1 MGVIIFEGTN
11 SLSSMYK
18 SISKRCAV
26 LVAALFFSLPMVAQ
40 LDFEIDRSVKES
52 RVGIIRNTLL
62 TIDDDAKAIINRPLK
77 NPNLTAN
84 GVKLFAMIVTDYQTT
99 KFFQEQI
106 EPLDV
111 YVRDAISF
119 PSLFTGVPVLGRWGG
134 GVDGYMYTGVSAMYA
149 AGVLLGNEKMQEAGI
164 LTTKAVVESYIVSHI
179 VLKTLVARH
188 RPARPLGDYSQTDRD
203 SQYPFVH
210 SPLDF
215 FNFHVP
221 YLHSDA
227 YGTGFPSYHATM
239 FFAFA
244 SVNAKVFDNKWIPYG
259 LATTALLYD
268 IRGHN
273 HWVSELVAGAVIGEF
288 IGKVVYENYHERRN
302 DSNSLKKKRKY
313 STQLGMGQNFGV
325 VGPSVVLSW

>member
-1 MGVIIFEGTN
+1 MHKIIT
-11 SLSSMYK
+11 
-18 SISKRCAV
+18 KRCAP
-26 LVAALFFSLPMVAQ
+26 LVAALFFSFPLVAQ
-40 LDFEIDRSVKES
+40 LDFEIDRTVKET
-52 RVGIIRNTLL
+52 RLGIIRNTLL

-99 KFFQEQI
+99 KFFQDHI

-111 YVRDAISF
+111 HVRSVISF
-119 PSLFTGVPVLGRWGG
+119 PSLYPNVPVLGKWGG
-134 GVDGYMYTGVSAMYA
+134 GVDGWMYTGVTAMYS
-149 AGVLLGNEKMQEAGI
+149 AGVLTGHEKMQEAGI
-164 LTTKAVVESYIVSHI
+164 LTTKAVVESYVVSHI
-179 VLKTLVARH
+179 ILKTLVARH

-244 SVNAKVFDNKWIPYG
+244 SVNSKVFDNSWVPYA
-259 LATTALLYD
+259 LAGTALLYD

-325 VGPSVVLSW
+325 VGPSVVVSW

>member
-1 MGVIIFEGTN
+1 MHKIIT
-11 SLSSMYK
+11 
-18 SISKRCAV
+18 KRCAP
-26 LVAALFFSLPMVAQ
+26 LVAALFFSFPLVAQ
-40 LDFEIDRSVKES
+40 LDFEIDRTVKET
-52 RVGIIRNTLL
+52 RLGIIRNTLL
-62 TIDDDAKAIINRPLK
+62 TIDDDARAIINRPLK

-99 KFFQEQI
+99 KFFQDHI

-111 YVRDAISF
+111 HVRSVISF
-119 PSLFTGVPVLGRWGG
+119 PSLYPNVPVLGKWGG
-134 GVDGYMYTGVSAMYA
+134 GVDGWMYTGVTAMYA
-149 AGVLLGNEKMQEAGI
+149 AGVLTGHEKMQEAGI
-164 LTTKAVVESYIVSHI
+164 LTTKAVVESYVVSHI
-179 VLKTLVARH
+179 ILKTLVARH

-244 SVNAKVFDNKWIPYG
+244 SINAKVFDNKWIPYG

-313 STQLGMGQNFGV
+313 STQLGMSQNFGV
-325 VGPSVVLSW
+325 VGTSVVVSW

>member
-1 MGVIIFEGTN
+1 MHKIIT
-11 SLSSMYK
+11 
-18 SISKRCAV
+18 KRCAP
-26 LVAALFFSLPMVAQ
+26 LVAALFFSFPLVAQ
-40 LDFEIDRSVKES
+40 LDFEIDRTVKET
-52 RVGIIRNTLL
+52 RLGIIRNTLL

-99 KFFQEQI
+99 KFFQDHI

-111 YVRDAISF
+111 HVRSVISF
-119 PSLFTGVPVLGRWGG
+119 PSLYPNVPVLGKWGG
-134 GVDGYMYTGVSAMYA
+134 GVDGWMYTGVTAMYA
-149 AGVLLGNEKMQEAGI
+149 AGVLTGHEKMQEAGL

-188 RPARPLGDYSQTDRD
+188 RPARPLGGVGSDRD

-325 VGPSVVLSW
+325 VGPSVVVSW

>member
-1 MGVIIFEGTN
+1 
-11 SLSSMYK
+11 
-18 SISKRCAV
+18 
-26 LVAALFFSLPMVAQ
+26 
-40 LDFEIDRSVKES
+40 
-52 RVGIIRNTLL
+52 
-62 TIDDDAKAIINRPLK
+62 
-77 NPNLTAN
+77 
-84 GVKLFAMIVTDYQTT
+84 
-99 KFFQEQI
+99 
-106 EPLDV
+106 
-111 YVRDAISF
+111 
-119 PSLFTGVPVLGRWGG
+119 
-134 GVDGYMYTGVSAMYA
+134 MYTGVTAMYA
-149 AGVLLGNEKMQEAGI
+149 VGVLTGHEKMQEAGI
-164 LTTKAVVESYIVSHI
+164 LTTKAVVESYVVSHI
-179 VLKTLVARH
+179 ILKTLVARH

-325 VGPSVVLSW
+325 VGPSVVVSW

>member
-1 MGVIIFEGTN
+1 MHKIIT
-11 SLSSMYK
+11 
-18 SISKRCAV
+18 KRCAP
-26 LVAALFFSLPMVAQ
+26 LVAALFFSLPVVAQ
-40 LDFEIDRSVKES
+40 LDFEIDRTVKET
-52 RVGIIRNTLL
+52 RLGIIRNTLL
-62 TIDDDAKAIINRPLK
+62 TIDDDARAIINRPLK

-99 KFFQEQI
+99 KFFQDHI

-111 YVRDAISF
+111 HVRSVISF
-119 PSLFTGVPVLGRWGG
+119 PSLYPNVPVLGKWGG
-134 GVDGYMYTGVSAMYA
+134 GVDGWLYTGVTAMYA
-149 AGVLLGNEKMQEAGI
+149 AGVLTGHEKMQEAGI

-188 RPARPLGDYSQTDRD
+188 RPARPLGGVGSDRD
-203 SQYPFVH
+203 SQYPFVQ

-244 SVNAKVFDNKWIPYG
+244 SVNSKVFDNSWVPYA
-259 LATTALLYD
+259 LAGTALLYD

>member
-1 MGVIIFEGTN
+1 MHKIIT
-11 SLSSMYK
+11 
-18 SISKRCAV
+18 KRCAP
-26 LVAALFFSLPMVAQ
+26 LVAALFFSFPLVAQ
-40 LDFEIDRSVKES
+40 LDFEIVRTVKET
-52 RVGIIRNTLL
+52 RLGIIRNTLL
-62 TIDDDAKAIINRPLK
+62 TIDDDARAIINRPLK

-99 KFFQEQI
+99 KFFQDHI

-111 YVRDAISF
+111 HVRSVISF
-119 PSLFTGVPVLGRWGG
+119 PSLYPNVPVLGKWGG
-134 GVDGYMYTGVSAMYA
+134 GVDGWMYTGVTAMYA
-149 AGVLLGNEKMQEAGI
+149 VGVLTGHEKMQEAGI
-164 LTTKAVVESYIVSHI
+164 LTTKAVVESYVVSHI
-179 VLKTLVARH
+179 ILKTLVARH

-325 VGPSVVLSW
+325 VGPSVVVSW

>member
-1 MGVIIFEGTN
+1 MTKNFVKRCLLLVSALFLMHNVTAQIAFEGRYEGGK
-11 SLSSMYK
+11 LS
-18 SISKRCAV
+18 R
-26 LVAALFFSLPMVAQ
+26 F
-40 LDFEIDRSVKES
+40 
-52 RVGIIRNTLL
+52 GIIKNTVL
-62 TIDDDAKAIINRPLK
+62 TVDDDLKGLINRPLK
-77 NPNLTAN
+77 NDKLILN
-84 GVKLFAMIVTDYQTT
+84 GVKLFSLIATDYETT
-99 KFFQEQI
+99 RFFQNNI

-111 YVRDAISF
+111 YIRDAISF
-119 PSLFTGVPVLGRWGG
+119 PSLYPNVPVLGRWGG
-134 GVDGYMYTGVSAMYA
+134 GVDGYMYTGVTAMYA
-149 AGVLLGNEKMQEAGI
+149 AGLLTGNEKMQEAGA
-164 LTTKAVVESYIVSHI
+164 LTVKAVVESYVVSHI

-188 RPARPLGDYSQTDRD
+188 RPARLLGDYSQSDRD

-244 SVNAKVFDNKWIPYG
+244 SVNSKVFDNSWVPYA
-259 LATTALLYD
+259 LAGTALLYD

-288 IGKVVYENYHERRN
+288 IGKVVYQNYHNRRTTV
-302 DSNSLKKKRKY
+302 LTKRKASA
-313 STQLGMGQNFGV
+313 STFKTNWSVGQTFGV
-325 VGPSVVLSW
+325 AGPSLTVSW

>member
-1 MGVIIFEGTN
+1 MHKIIT
-11 SLSSMYK
+11 
-18 SISKRCAV
+18 KRCAP
-26 LVAALFFSLPMVAQ
+26 LVAALFFSFPLLAQ
-40 LDFEIDRSVKES
+40 LDFEIDRTVEET
-52 RVGIIRNTLL
+52 RLGIIRNTLL
-62 TIDDDAKAIINRPLK
+62 TIDDDAKAIINRPLN

-99 KFFQEQI
+99 KFFQDHI

-111 YVRDAISF
+111 HVRSVISF
-119 PSLFTGVPVLGRWGG
+119 PSLYPNVPVLGKWGR
-134 GVDGYMYTGVSAMYA
+134 GVDGWMYTGVTAMYA
-149 AGVLLGNEKMQEAGI
+149 AGVLTGHEKMQEAGI
-164 LTTKAVVESYIVSHI
+164 LTTKAVVESYVVSHI
-179 VLKTLVARH
+179 ILKTLVARH

-325 VGPSVVLSW
+325 VGPSVVVSW

>member
-1 MGVIIFEGTN
+1 
-11 SLSSMYK
+11 
-18 SISKRCAV
+18 
-26 LVAALFFSLPMVAQ
+26 
-40 LDFEIDRSVKES
+40 
-52 RVGIIRNTLL
+52 
-62 TIDDDAKAIINRPLK
+62 
-77 NPNLTAN
+77 
-84 GVKLFAMIVTDYQTT
+84 MIVTDYQTT
-99 KFFQEQI
+99 KFFQDHI

-111 YVRDAISF
+111 HVRSVISF
-119 PSLFTGVPVLGRWGG
+119 PSLYPNVPVLGKWGG
-134 GVDGYMYTGVSAMYA
+134 GVDGWMYTGVTAMYA
-149 AGVLLGNEKMQEAGI
+149 GGVLTGHEKMQEAGI
-164 LTTKAVVESYIVSHI
+164 LTTKAVVESYVVSHI
-179 VLKTLVARH
+179 ILKTLVARH

-325 VGPSVVLSW
+325 VGPSVVVSW

>member
-1 MGVIIFEGTN
+1 MQKLIF
-11 SLSSMYK
+11 
-18 SISKRCAV
+18 KRCGS
-26 LVAALFFSLPMVAQ
+26 LVAALLFCGLAKAQ
-40 LDFEIDRSVKES
+40 IQFEPDRTIKES
-52 RVGIIRNTLL
+52 RFGIIKNTVL
-62 TIDDDAKAIINRPLK
+62 TIDDDAKAIVMRPLK
-77 NPNLTAN
+77 NPNLEKNA
-84 GVKLFAMIVTDYQTT
+84 VKLFTLVATDYMTT
-99 KFFQEQI
+99 KLFQDHI

-111 YVRDAISF
+111 HIRSVVSF
-119 PSLFTGVPVLGRWGG
+119 PSLYPNVPVLGRWGG
-134 GVDGYMYTGVSAMYA
+134 GVDGWMYTGVTGMYA
-149 AGVLLGNEKMQEAGI
+149 AGLLTGNEKMQEAGI
-164 LTTKAVVESYIVSHI
+164 LTVKAVVESYVVSHI

-188 RPARPLGDYSQTDRD
+188 RPARPLGVYGETDRD

-244 SVNAKVFDNKWIPYG
+244 SVNAKVFENKWIPYG

-288 IGKVVYENYHERRN
+288 IGKVVYENYHKQRSESTTTR
-302 DSNSLKKKRKY
+302 KKRKFNTDV
-313 STQLGMGQNFGV
+313 SVGQTFGV
-325 VGPSVVLSW
+325 MGPSLTFSW

>member
-1 MGVIIFEGTN
+1 
-11 SLSSMYK
+11 MYK

-111 YVRDAISF
+111 HVRDAISF

-302 DSNSLKKKRKY
+302 TSNSLRKRRRFA
-313 STQLGMGQNFGV
+313 TQMGIGQNFGV
-325 VGPSVVLSW
+325 VGPSVVISW

>member
-1 MGVIIFEGTN
+1 MHKIIT
-11 SLSSMYK
+11 
-18 SISKRCAV
+18 KRCAP
-26 LVAALFFSLPMVAQ
+26 LVAALFFSFPLLAQ
-40 LDFEIDRSVKES
+40 LDFEIDRTVEET
-52 RVGIIRNTLL
+52 RLGIIRNTLL
-62 TIDDDAKAIINRPLK
+62 TIDDDAKAIINRPLN

-99 KFFQEQI
+99 KFFQDHI

-111 YVRDAISF
+111 HVRSVISF
-119 PSLFTGVPVLGRWGG
+119 PSLYPNVPVLGKWGG
-134 GVDGYMYTGVSAMYA
+134 GVDGWMYTGVTAMYA
-149 AGVLLGNEKMQEAGI
+149 AGVLTGHEKMQEAGI
-164 LTTKAVVESYIVSHI
+164 LTTKAVVESYVVSHI
-179 VLKTLVARH
+179 ILKTLVARH

-325 VGPSVVLSW
+325 VGPSVVVSW

>member
-1 MGVIIFEGTN
+1 
-11 SLSSMYK
+11 MYK
-18 SISKRCAV
+18 SIMKRCAL

-77 NPNLTAN
+77 NPNLSAN

-99 KFFQEQI
+99 KFFQEHV

-111 YVRDAISF
+111 HIRSVLSF
-119 PSLFTGVPVLGRWGG
+119 PDLYPNLPVLGRWAF
-134 GVDGYMYTGVSAMYA
+134 GVDGWMYTGVTAMYA
-149 AGVLLGNEKMQEAGI
+149 AGVLTGHEKMQEAGI
-164 LTTKAVVESYIVSHI
+164 LTVKAVVESYVVSH
-179 VLKTLVARH
+179 VLLKTLVARH
-188 RPARPLGDYSQTDRD
+188 RPARPLGGVGSDRD
-203 SQYPFVH
+203 SQYPFVQ

-244 SVNAKVFDNKWIPYG
+244 SVNSKVFDNSWVPYA
-259 LATTALLYD
+259 LAGTALLYD

>member
-1 MGVIIFEGTN
+1 MLK
-11 SLSSMYK
+11 LSF
-18 SISKRCAV
+18 KRCGLWV
-26 LVAALFFSLPMVAQ
+26 VALLFWTNLSAQ
-40 LDFEIDRSVKES
+40 IQFEPDRTIKES
-52 RVGIIRNTLL
+52 RFGIIKNAIL
-62 TIDDDAKAIINRPLK
+62 TIDDDAKGIIMRPLK
-77 NPNLTAN
+77 NPNLEKNA
-84 GVKLFAMIVTDYQTT
+84 VKLFTLIATDYMTT
-99 KFFQEQI
+99 KLFQDHI

-111 YVRDAISF
+111 HVRSVLSF
-119 PSLFTGVPVLGRWGG
+119 PSLYSGVPVLGRWGG
-134 GVDGYMYTGVSAMYA
+134 GVDGWMYTGVTGMYA
-149 AGVLLGNEKMQEAGI
+149 VGLLTGNEKMQEAGV
-164 LTTKAVVESYIVSHI
+164 LTVKAVVESYVVSHI

-188 RPARPLGDYSQTDRD
+188 RPARPLGEYGETDGD

-221 YLHSDA
+221 YLHSNA

-288 IGKVVYENYHERRN
+288 IGRVVYENYHKQRSE
-302 DSNSLKKKRKY
+302 SNTTKKKKKY
-313 STQLGMGQNFGV
+313 NTDLSVGQTFGV
-325 VGPSVVLSW
+325 MGPSLTIRW

>member
-1 MGVIIFEGTN
+1 MHKIIT
-11 SLSSMYK
+11 
-18 SISKRCAV
+18 KRCAP
-26 LVAALFFSLPMVAQ
+26 LVAALFFSFPLVAQ
-40 LDFEIDRSVKES
+40 LDFEIDRTVKET
-52 RVGIIRNTLL
+52 RLGIIRNTLL

-99 KFFQEQI
+99 KFFQEII

-111 YVRDAISF
+111 HVRSVISF
-119 PSLFTGVPVLGRWGG
+119 PSLYPNVPVLGKWGG
-134 GVDGYMYTGVSAMYA
+134 GVDGWMYTGVTAMYA
-149 AGVLLGNEKMQEAGI
+149 AGVLTGHEKMQEAGM
-164 LTTKAVVESYIVSHI
+164 LTVKAVVESYVVSHI
-179 VLKTLVARH
+179 ILKTLVARH

-313 STQLGMGQNFGV
+313 STQLGMGQNFGI